1 VITQCR
7 AVHRSPL
14 PRRIDKV
21 RPPLRPPALRLAEI
35 PECFSD
41 VGRWPQQAADGAC
54 LQQKWPEDLPASR
67 TSGFSSTTLKT
78 RTFWPVASVTSAR
91 SVSLDNVR
99 VSANARNC
107 RPLILPTEKMLANTL
122 GDHLREHGVL
132 WHVIQFYVTGAA
144 MKQVLRAVALTTRR
158 TCT

>member
-1 VITQCR
+1 
-7 AVHRSPL
+7 
-14 PRRIDKV
+14 
-21 RPPLRPPALRLAEI
+21 
-35 PECFSD
+35 
-41 VGRWPQQAADGAC
+41 
-54 LQQKWPEDLPASR
+54 
-67 TSGFSSTTLKT
+67 LKT

-99 VSANARNC
+99 VSANARTC

-144 MKQVLRAVALTTRR
+144 MRQVLPARGIDYTPYMYSTGLFDRAWKPI
-158 TCT
+158 